1 MGYMLR
7 YDEIIEASKKYNTWR
22 PHTFVDAVF
31 SKEQLAFMDG
41 ANWADHNPINAKI
54 RELHPDFTVEDMMAL
69 LSKYPKDAI
78 VTVECCDVKSIRY
91 DEKYNLVSID

>member
-7 YDEIIEASKKYNTWR
+7 YDEIIEASKKYDTCE
-22 PHTFVDAVF
+22 DAAL
-31 SKEQLAFMDG
+31 SKEQLAFIAG
-41 ANWADHNPINAKI
+41 ANWADHNPMNAKI
-54 RELHPDFTVEDMMAL
+54 RELHPDFTVEDMMML

-91 DEKYNLVSID
+91 DEKYNLVRID